1 MDKTKKLDELF
12 VQWEQKLK
20 KSKDIKMYN
29 SVFIKDGIVDC
40 DVFNKQYIKVLFVS
54 NEANVGENFNCKNCD
69 IRNEFDI
76 YKSRQKD
83 EYYISEIQKWQ
94 PSRGKMRERV
104 CCLYQVVINDFSN
117 IKQDLFKIGYATFLS
132 DLTNQVLKETS
143 SNEIFDLFINGLI
156 KINDDFD
163 PMIIANIIELK
174 YLNYLGVMPI
184 LDCCSVCGSN
194 KKIVTVSSFSGGY
207 LCVNCYK
214 NEYIVDEKTVK
225 LLRMFNYVDISKI
238 KELNILPKNK
248 NEINR
253 FLENYY
259 DRYTGIYLKS
269 KDFLTQLR
277 EKY

>member
-1 MDKTKKLDELF
+1 MKIEKVT
-12 VQWEQKLK
+12 
-20 KSKDIKMYN
+20 
-29 SVFIKDGIVDC
+29 GIVLSDTNYSESSKILNVLTKEHGKIGIISKGC
-40 DVFNKQYIKVLFVS
+40 RNLKSSLRSVSSKLTYGYFNIYYKQEGLSVLISV
-54 NEANVGENFNCKNCD
+54 D
-69 IRNEFDI
+69 I
-76 YKSRQKD
+76 
-83 EYYISEIQKWQ
+83 
-94 PSRGKMRERV
+94 
-104 CCLYQVVINDFSN
+104 INDFSN

-143 SNEIFDLFINGLI
+143 SSEIFDLFINGLI

-163 PMIIANIIELK
+163 PMIITNIIELK

-194 KKIVTVSSFSGGY
+194 KKIVTISSFAGGY

-214 NEYIVDEKTVK
+214 NEYIVDEKTIK
-225 LLRMFNYVDISKI
+225 LLRMFSYVDISKI

>member
-1 MDKTKKLDELF
+1 MKIEKVTGIVLSDTNYSESSKILNVLTKEHGKIGIISKGCRNLKSSLRSVSSKLTYGYF
-12 VQWEQKLK
+12 NIYYK
-20 KSKDIKMYN
+20 
-29 SVFIKDGIVDC
+29 KDGLSVLISVD
-40 DVFNKQYIKVLFVS
+40 I
-54 NEANVGENFNCKNCD
+54 
-69 IRNEFDI
+69 
-76 YKSRQKD
+76 
-83 EYYISEIQKWQ
+83 
-94 PSRGKMRERV
+94 
-104 CCLYQVVINDFSN
+104 INDFSN

-194 KKIVTVSSFSGGY
+194 KKIVTISSFAGGY

-225 LLRMFNYVDISKI
+225 LLRMFSYVDISKI

>member
-1 MDKTKKLDELF
+1 MKIEKVT
-12 VQWEQKLK
+12 
-20 KSKDIKMYN
+20 
-29 SVFIKDGIVDC
+29 GIVLSDTNYSESSKILNVLTKEHGKIGIISKGC
-40 DVFNKQYIKVLFVS
+40 RNLKSSLRSVSSKLTYGYFNIYYKQEGLSVLISV
-54 NEANVGENFNCKNCD
+54 D
-69 IRNEFDI
+69 I
-76 YKSRQKD
+76 
-83 EYYISEIQKWQ
+83 
-94 PSRGKMRERV
+94 
-104 CCLYQVVINDFSN
+104 INDFSN

-143 SNEIFDLFINGLI
+143 SNEIFTLFINGLI

-163 PMIIANIIELK
+163 PMIITNIIELK

>member
-1 MDKTKKLDELF
+1 MARLVAGPAIKIATPFRYYKQEGLSVLIS
-12 VQWEQKLK
+12 V
-20 KSKDIKMYN
+20 DI
-29 SVFIKDGIVDC
+29 
-40 DVFNKQYIKVLFVS
+40 
-54 NEANVGENFNCKNCD
+54 
-69 IRNEFDI
+69 
-76 YKSRQKD
+76 
-83 EYYISEIQKWQ
+83 
-94 PSRGKMRERV
+94 
-104 CCLYQVVINDFSN
+104 INDFSN

-163 PMIIANIIELK
+163 PMIITNIIELK

-225 LLRMFNYVDISKI
+225 LLRMFSYVEISKI

-248 NEINR
+248 NEINK

>member
-1 MDKTKKLDELF
+1 MKIEK
-12 VQWEQKLK
+12 V
-20 KSKDIKMYN
+20 I
-29 SVFIKDGIVDC
+29 GIVLSDTNYSESSKILNVLTKEHGKIGIISKGC
-40 DVFNKQYIKVLFVS
+40 RNLKSSLRSVSSKLTYGYFNIYYKQEGLSVLISV
-54 NEANVGENFNCKNCD
+54 D
-69 IRNEFDI
+69 I
-76 YKSRQKD
+76 
-83 EYYISEIQKWQ
+83 
-94 PSRGKMRERV
+94 
-104 CCLYQVVINDFSN
+104 INDFSN

-163 PMIIANIIELK
+163 PMIITNIIELK

-214 NEYIVDEKTVK
+214 NEYIVDEKTIK
-225 LLRMFNYVDISKI
+225 LLRMFSYVDISKI

-248 NEINR
+248 NEINK

>member
-1 MDKTKKLDELF
+1 MKIEKVT
-12 VQWEQKLK
+12 
-20 KSKDIKMYN
+20 
-29 SVFIKDGIVDC
+29 GIVLSDT
-40 DVFNKQYIKVLFVS
+40 NYSESSKILNVLTK
-54 NEANVGENFNCKNCD
+54 EH
-69 IRNEFDI
+69 
-76 YKSRQKD
+76 
-83 EYYISEIQKWQ
+83 
-94 PSRGKMRERV
+94 GKMGIISKGCRNLKSSLRSVSSKLTYGYFNIYYKQEGLSV
-104 CCLYQVVINDFSN
+104 LISVDIINDFSN

-163 PMIIANIIELK
+163 PMIITNIIELK

-194 KKIVTVSSFSGGY
+194 KKIVTISSFAGGY

-214 NEYIVDEKTVK
+214 NEYIVDEKTIK
-225 LLRMFNYVDISKI
+225 LLRMFSYVDISKI

-248 NEINR
+248 NEINK

>member
-1 MDKTKKLDELF
+1 MKIEKVT
-12 VQWEQKLK
+12 
-20 KSKDIKMYN
+20 
-29 SVFIKDGIVDC
+29 GIVLSDTNYSESSKILNVLTKEHGKIGIISKGC
-40 DVFNKQYIKVLFVS
+40 RNLKSSLRSVSSKLTYGYFNIYYKKEGLSVLISV
-54 NEANVGENFNCKNCD
+54 D
-69 IRNEFDI
+69 I
-76 YKSRQKD
+76 
-83 EYYISEIQKWQ
+83 
-94 PSRGKMRERV
+94 
-104 CCLYQVVINDFSN
+104 INDFSN

-248 NEINR
+248 NEINK

>member
-1 MDKTKKLDELF
+1 MKIEK
-12 VQWEQKLK
+12 V
-20 KSKDIKMYN
+20 I
-29 SVFIKDGIVDC
+29 GIVLSDTNYSESSKILNVLTKEHGKIGIISKGC
-40 DVFNKQYIKVLFVS
+40 RNLKSSLRSVSSKLTYGYFNIYYKQEGLSVLISV
-54 NEANVGENFNCKNCD
+54 D
-69 IRNEFDI
+69 I
-76 YKSRQKD
+76 
-83 EYYISEIQKWQ
+83 
-94 PSRGKMRERV
+94 
-104 CCLYQVVINDFSN
+104 INDFSN
-117 IKQDLFKIGYATFLS
+117 IKQDLFKICYATFLS

-163 PMIIANIIELK
+163 PMIITNIIELK

-225 LLRMFNYVDISKI
+225 LLRMFSYVDISKI

-248 NEINR
+248 NEINK

>member
-1 MDKTKKLDELF
+1 MKIEK
-12 VQWEQKLK
+12 V
-20 KSKDIKMYN
+20 I
-29 SVFIKDGIVDC
+29 GIVLSDTNYSESSKILNVLTKEHGKIGIISKGC
-40 DVFNKQYIKVLFVS
+40 RNLKSSLRSVSSKLTYGYFNIYYKQEGLSVLISV
-54 NEANVGENFNCKNCD
+54 D
-69 IRNEFDI
+69 I
-76 YKSRQKD
+76 
-83 EYYISEIQKWQ
+83 
-94 PSRGKMRERV
+94 
-104 CCLYQVVINDFSN
+104 INDFSN

-143 SNEIFDLFINGLI
+143 SSEIFDLFINGLI

-163 PMIIANIIELK
+163 PMIITNIIELK

-194 KKIVTVSSFSGGY
+194 KKIVTISSFAGGY

-214 NEYIVDEKTVK
+214 NEYIVDEKTIK
-225 LLRMFNYVDISKI
+225 LLRMFSYVDISKI

-248 NEINR
+248 NEINK

>member
-1 MDKTKKLDELF
+1 MKIEKVT
-12 VQWEQKLK
+12 
-20 KSKDIKMYN
+20 
-29 SVFIKDGIVDC
+29 GIVLSDTNYSESSKILNVLTKEHGKIGIISKGC
-40 DVFNKQYIKVLFVS
+40 RNLKSSLRSVSSKLTYGYFNIYYKKEGLSVLISV
-54 NEANVGENFNCKNCD
+54 D
-69 IRNEFDI
+69 I
-76 YKSRQKD
+76 
-83 EYYISEIQKWQ
+83 
-94 PSRGKMRERV
+94 
-104 CCLYQVVINDFSN
+104 INDFSN

-143 SNEIFDLFINGLI
+143 SNEIFTLFINGLI

>member
-1 MDKTKKLDELF
+1 MKIEK
-12 VQWEQKLK
+12 V
-20 KSKDIKMYN
+20 I
-29 SVFIKDGIVDC
+29 GIVLSDTNYSESSKILNVLTKEHGKIGIISKGC
-40 DVFNKQYIKVLFVS
+40 RNLKSSLRSVSSKLTYGYFNIYYKQEGLSVLISV
-54 NEANVGENFNCKNCD
+54 D
-69 IRNEFDI
+69 I
-76 YKSRQKD
+76 
-83 EYYISEIQKWQ
+83 
-94 PSRGKMRERV
+94 
-104 CCLYQVVINDFSN
+104 INDFSN

-163 PMIIANIIELK
+163 PMIITNIIELK

-225 LLRMFNYVDISKI
+225 LLRMFSYVDISKI

-248 NEINR
+248 NEINK
-253 FLENYY
+253 FLENHY

>member
-1 MDKTKKLDELF
+1 MKIEKVT
-12 VQWEQKLK
+12 
-20 KSKDIKMYN
+20 
-29 SVFIKDGIVDC
+29 GIVLSDTNYSESSKILNVLTKEHGKIGIISKGC
-40 DVFNKQYIKVLFVS
+40 RNLKSSLRSVSSKFTYGYFNIYYKQEGLSVLISV
-54 NEANVGENFNCKNCD
+54 D
-69 IRNEFDI
+69 I
-76 YKSRQKD
+76 
-83 EYYISEIQKWQ
+83 
-94 PSRGKMRERV
+94 
-104 CCLYQVVINDFSN
+104 INDFSN

-163 PMIIANIIELK
+163 PMIITNIIELK

-225 LLRMFNYVDISKI
+225 LLRMFSYVDISKI

>member
-1 MDKTKKLDELF
+1 MKIEKVT
-12 VQWEQKLK
+12 
-20 KSKDIKMYN
+20 
-29 SVFIKDGIVDC
+29 GIVLSDTNYSESSKILNVLTKEHGKIGIISKGC
-40 DVFNKQYIKVLFVS
+40 RNLKSSLRSVSSKLTYGYFNIYYKKEGLSVLISV
-54 NEANVGENFNCKNCD
+54 D
-69 IRNEFDI
+69 I
-76 YKSRQKD
+76 
-83 EYYISEIQKWQ
+83 
-94 PSRGKMRERV
+94 
-104 CCLYQVVINDFSN
+104 INDFSN

-163 PMIIANIIELK
+163 PMIITNIIELK

-194 KKIVTVSSFSGGY
+194 KKIVTISSFAGGY

-225 LLRMFNYVDISKI
+225 LLRMFSYVDISKI

>member
-1 MDKTKKLDELF
+1 MKIEKVT
-12 VQWEQKLK
+12 
-20 KSKDIKMYN
+20 
-29 SVFIKDGIVDC
+29 GIVLSDTNYSESSKILNVLTKEHGKIGIISKGC
-40 DVFNKQYIKVLFVS
+40 RNLKSSLRSVSSKLTYGYFNIYYKKEGLSVLISV
-54 NEANVGENFNCKNCD
+54 D
-69 IRNEFDI
+69 I
-76 YKSRQKD
+76 
-83 EYYISEIQKWQ
+83 
-94 PSRGKMRERV
+94 
-104 CCLYQVVINDFSN
+104 INDFSN

-259 DRYTGIYLKS
+259 DRYTGLYLNS
-269 KDFLTQLR
+269 KDFLKKLM
-277 EKY
+277 

>member
-1 MDKTKKLDELF
+1 MKIEKVT
-12 VQWEQKLK
+12 
-20 KSKDIKMYN
+20 
-29 SVFIKDGIVDC
+29 GIVLSDTNYSESSKILNVLTKEHGKIGIISKGC
-40 DVFNKQYIKVLFVS
+40 RNLKSSLRSVSSKLTYGYFNIYYKKEGLSVLISV
-54 NEANVGENFNCKNCD
+54 D
-69 IRNEFDI
+69 I
-76 YKSRQKD
+76 
-83 EYYISEIQKWQ
+83 
-94 PSRGKMRERV
+94 
-104 CCLYQVVINDFSN
+104 INDFSN

-132 DLTNQVLKETS
+132 DLTNQVLKESS

>member
-1 MDKTKKLDELF
+1 MKIEKVT
-12 VQWEQKLK
+12 
-20 KSKDIKMYN
+20 
-29 SVFIKDGIVDC
+29 GIVLSDTNYSESSKILNVLTKEHGKIGIISKGC
-40 DVFNKQYIKVLFVS
+40 RNLKSSLRSVSSKLTYGYFNIYYKKEGLSVLISV
-54 NEANVGENFNCKNCD
+54 D
-69 IRNEFDI
+69 I
-76 YKSRQKD
+76 
-83 EYYISEIQKWQ
+83 
-94 PSRGKMRERV
+94 
-104 CCLYQVVINDFSN
+104 INDFSN

-163 PMIIANIIELK
+163 PMIITNIIELK

-184 LDCCSVCGSN
+184 HDCCSVCGSN

-225 LLRMFNYVDISKI
+225 LLRMFSYVDISKI

>member
-1 MDKTKKLDELF
+1 MKIEK
-12 VQWEQKLK
+12 V
-20 KSKDIKMYN
+20 I
-29 SVFIKDGIVDC
+29 GIVLSDTNYSESSKILNVLTKEHGKIGIISKGC
-40 DVFNKQYIKVLFVS
+40 RNLKSSLRSVSSKLTYGYFNIYYKQEGLSVLISV
-54 NEANVGENFNCKNCD
+54 D
-69 IRNEFDI
+69 I
-76 YKSRQKD
+76 
-83 EYYISEIQKWQ
+83 
-94 PSRGKMRERV
+94 
-104 CCLYQVVINDFSN
+104 INDFSN

-163 PMIIANIIELK
+163 PMIITNIIELK

-194 KKIVTVSSFSGGY
+194 KKIVTISSFSGGY

-225 LLRMFNYVDISKI
+225 LLRMFSYVDISKI

-248 NEINR
+248 NEINK

>member
-1 MDKTKKLDELF
+1 MKIEKVT
-12 VQWEQKLK
+12 
-20 KSKDIKMYN
+20 
-29 SVFIKDGIVDC
+29 GIVLSDTNYSESSKILNVLTKEHGKIGIISKGC
-40 DVFNKQYIKVLFVS
+40 RNLKSSLRSVSSKLTYGYFNIYYKKEGLSVLISV
-54 NEANVGENFNCKNCD
+54 D
-69 IRNEFDI
+69 I
-76 YKSRQKD
+76 
-83 EYYISEIQKWQ
+83 
-94 PSRGKMRERV
+94 
-104 CCLYQVVINDFSN
+104 INDFSN
-117 IKQDLFKIGYATFLS
+117 IKQYLFKIGYATFLS

>member
-1 MDKTKKLDELF
+1 MKIEK
-12 VQWEQKLK
+12 V
-20 KSKDIKMYN
+20 I
-29 SVFIKDGIVDC
+29 GIVLSDTNYSESSKILNVLTKEHGKIGIISKGC
-40 DVFNKQYIKVLFVS
+40 RNLKSSLRSVSSKLTYGYFNIYYKQEGLSVLISV
-54 NEANVGENFNCKNCD
+54 D
-69 IRNEFDI
+69 I
-76 YKSRQKD
+76 
-83 EYYISEIQKWQ
+83 
-94 PSRGKMRERV
+94 
-104 CCLYQVVINDFSN
+104 INDFSN

-225 LLRMFNYVDISKI
+225 LLRMFSYVDISKI

>member
-1 MDKTKKLDELF
+1 MKIEKVT
-12 VQWEQKLK
+12 
-20 KSKDIKMYN
+20 
-29 SVFIKDGIVDC
+29 GIVLSDTNYSESSKILNVLTKEHGKIGIISKGC
-40 DVFNKQYIKVLFVS
+40 RNLKSSLRSVSSKLTYGYFNIYYKQEGLSVLISV
-54 NEANVGENFNCKNCD
+54 D
-69 IRNEFDI
+69 I
-76 YKSRQKD
+76 
-83 EYYISEIQKWQ
+83 
-94 PSRGKMRERV
+94 
-104 CCLYQVVINDFSN
+104 INDFSN

-207 LCVNCYK
+207 LCINCYK

>member
-1 MDKTKKLDELF
+1 MKIEKVT
-12 VQWEQKLK
+12 
-20 KSKDIKMYN
+20 
-29 SVFIKDGIVDC
+29 GIVLSDTNYSESSKILNVLTKEHGKIGIISKGC
-40 DVFNKQYIKVLFVS
+40 RNLKSSLRSVSSKLTYGYFNIYYKKEGLNVLISV
-54 NEANVGENFNCKNCD
+54 D
-69 IRNEFDI
+69 I
-76 YKSRQKD
+76 
-83 EYYISEIQKWQ
+83 
-94 PSRGKMRERV
+94 
-104 CCLYQVVINDFSN
+104 INDFSN

-163 PMIIANIIELK
+163 PMIITNIIELK

-194 KKIVTVSSFSGGY
+194 KKIVTISSFAGGY

-225 LLRMFNYVDISKI
+225 LLRMFSYVDISKI

>member
-1 MDKTKKLDELF
+1 MKIEK
-12 VQWEQKLK
+12 V
-20 KSKDIKMYN
+20 I
-29 SVFIKDGIVDC
+29 GIVLSDTNYSESSKILNVLTKEYGRIGIISKGC
-40 DVFNKQYIKVLFVS
+40 RNLKSSLRSVSSKLTYGYFNIYYKQEGLSVL
-54 NEANVGENFNCKNCD
+54 
-69 IRNEFDI
+69 
-76 YKSRQKD
+76 
-83 EYYISEIQKWQ
+83 IS
-94 PSRGKMRERV
+94 V
-104 CCLYQVVINDFSN
+104 DVINDFSN

-163 PMIIANIIELK
+163 PMIITNIIELK

-225 LLRMFNYVDISKI
+225 LLRMFSYVDISKI

-248 NEINR
+248 NEINK

>member
-1 MDKTKKLDELF
+1 MKIEKVT
-12 VQWEQKLK
+12 
-20 KSKDIKMYN
+20 
-29 SVFIKDGIVDC
+29 GIVLSDTNYSESSKILNVLTKDHGKIGIISKGC
-40 DVFNKQYIKVLFVS
+40 RNLKSSLRSVSSKLTYGYFNIYYKQEGLSVLISV
-54 NEANVGENFNCKNCD
+54 D
-69 IRNEFDI
+69 I
-76 YKSRQKD
+76 
-83 EYYISEIQKWQ
+83 
-94 PSRGKMRERV
+94 
-104 CCLYQVVINDFSN
+104 INDFSN

-143 SNEIFDLFINGLI
+143 SSEIFDLFINGLI

-163 PMIIANIIELK
+163 PMIITNIIELK

-194 KKIVTVSSFSGGY
+194 KKIVTISSFAGGY

-214 NEYIVDEKTVK
+214 NEYIVDEKTIK
-225 LLRMFNYVDISKI
+225 LLRMFSYVDISKI

>member
-1 MDKTKKLDELF
+1 MKIEKVT
-12 VQWEQKLK
+12 
-20 KSKDIKMYN
+20 
-29 SVFIKDGIVDC
+29 GIVLSDTNYSESSKILNVLTKEHGKIGIISKGC
-40 DVFNKQYIKVLFVS
+40 RNLKSSLRSVSSKLTYGHFNIYYKKEGLSVLISV
-54 NEANVGENFNCKNCD
+54 D
-69 IRNEFDI
+69 I
-76 YKSRQKD
+76 
-83 EYYISEIQKWQ
+83 
-94 PSRGKMRERV
+94 
-104 CCLYQVVINDFSN
+104 INDFSN

>member
-1 MDKTKKLDELF
+1 MKIEKVT
-12 VQWEQKLK
+12 
-20 KSKDIKMYN
+20 
-29 SVFIKDGIVDC
+29 GIVLSDTNYSESSKILNVLTKEHGKIGIISKGC
-40 DVFNKQYIKVLFVS
+40 RNLKSSLRSVSSKLTYGYFNIYYKKEGLSVLISV
-54 NEANVGENFNCKNCD
+54 D
-69 IRNEFDI
+69 I
-76 YKSRQKD
+76 
-83 EYYISEIQKWQ
+83 
-94 PSRGKMRERV
+94 
-104 CCLYQVVINDFSN
+104 INDFSN

-163 PMIIANIIELK
+163 PMIITNIIELK

>member
-1 MDKTKKLDELF
+1 MKIEKVT
-12 VQWEQKLK
+12 
-20 KSKDIKMYN
+20 
-29 SVFIKDGIVDC
+29 GIVLSDTNYSESSKILNVLTKEHGKIGIISKGC
-40 DVFNKQYIKVLFVS
+40 RNLKSSLRSVSSKLTYGYFNIYYKQEGLSVLISV
-54 NEANVGENFNCKNCD
+54 D
-69 IRNEFDI
+69 I
-76 YKSRQKD
+76 
-83 EYYISEIQKWQ
+83 
-94 PSRGKMRERV
+94 
-104 CCLYQVVINDFSN
+104 INDFSN

-163 PMIIANIIELK
+163 PMIITNIIELK

-194 KKIVTVSSFSGGY
+194 KKIVTISSFAGGY

-225 LLRMFNYVDISKI
+225 LLRMFSYVDISKI

-248 NEINR
+248 NEINK

-269 KDFLTQLR
+269 KNFLTQLR

>member
-1 MDKTKKLDELF
+1 MKIEKVT
-12 VQWEQKLK
+12 
-20 KSKDIKMYN
+20 
-29 SVFIKDGIVDC
+29 GIVLSDTNYSESSKILNVLTKEHGKIGIISKGC
-40 DVFNKQYIKVLFVS
+40 RNLKSSLRSVSSKLTYGYFNIYYKKEGLSVLISV
-54 NEANVGENFNCKNCD
+54 D
-69 IRNEFDI
+69 I
-76 YKSRQKD
+76 
-83 EYYISEIQKWQ
+83 
-94 PSRGKMRERV
+94 
-104 CCLYQVVINDFSN
+104 INDFSN

-207 LCVNCYK
+207 LCVNCYI

>member
-1 MDKTKKLDELF
+1 MKIEKVT
-12 VQWEQKLK
+12 
-20 KSKDIKMYN
+20 
-29 SVFIKDGIVDC
+29 GIVLSDTNYSESSKILNVLTKEHGKIGIISKGC
-40 DVFNKQYIKVLFVS
+40 RNLKSSLRSVSSKLTYGYFNIYYKKEGLSVLISV
-54 NEANVGENFNCKNCD
+54 D
-69 IRNEFDI
+69 I
-76 YKSRQKD
+76 
-83 EYYISEIQKWQ
+83 
-94 PSRGKMRERV
+94 
-104 CCLYQVVINDFSN
+104 INDFSN

-143 SNEIFDLFINGLI
+143 SNEIFTLFINGLI

-225 LLRMFNYVDISKI
+225 LLRMFSYVDISKI

>member
-1 MDKTKKLDELF
+1 MKIEK
-12 VQWEQKLK
+12 V
-20 KSKDIKMYN
+20 I
-29 SVFIKDGIVDC
+29 GIVLSDTNYSESSKILNVLTKEHGKIGIISKGC
-40 DVFNKQYIKVLFVS
+40 RNLKSSLRSVSSKLTYGYFNIYYKQEGLSVLISV
-54 NEANVGENFNCKNCD
+54 D
-69 IRNEFDI
+69 I
-76 YKSRQKD
+76 
-83 EYYISEIQKWQ
+83 
-94 PSRGKMRERV
+94 
-104 CCLYQVVINDFSN
+104 INDFSN

-163 PMIIANIIELK
+163 PMIITNIIELK

-225 LLRMFNYVDISKI
+225 LLRMFSYVDISKI

-248 NEINR
+248 NEINK

-277 EKY
+277 EKS

>member
-1 MDKTKKLDELF
+1 MKIEKVT
-12 VQWEQKLK
+12 
-20 KSKDIKMYN
+20 
-29 SVFIKDGIVDC
+29 GIVLSDTNYSESSKILNVLTKEHGKIGIISKGC
-40 DVFNKQYIKVLFVS
+40 RNLKSSLRSVSSKLTYGYFNIYYKKEGLSVLISV
-54 NEANVGENFNCKNCD
+54 D
-69 IRNEFDI
+69 I
-76 YKSRQKD
+76 
-83 EYYISEIQKWQ
+83 
-94 PSRGKMRERV
+94 
-104 CCLYQVVINDFSN
+104 INDFSN

-225 LLRMFNYVDISKI
+225 LLRMFSYVDISKI

-248 NEINR
+248 NEINK